1 MNKYTIPILCM
12 KILTHTY
19 KVSKNIIIVVLIDY
33 IFGPEP
39 TLITD
44 REQAT
49 ASISSTCEKRDPKLS
64 WIEYAVLTITCRVV
78 LSVGLHKQTYL
89 THFLTKNSTKDI
101 MQFPHN
107 FLLWV

>member
-1 MNKYTIPILCM
+1 M

-49 ASISSTCEKRDPKLS
+49 ASISSTCEKRETP
-64 WIEYAVLTITCRVV
+64 
-78 LSVGLHKQTYL
+78 
-89 THFLTKNSTKDI
+89 N
-101 MQFPHN
+101 
-107 FLLWV
+107 

>member
-64 WIEYAVLTITCRVV
+64 WIEYAVLTITCRV
-78 LSVGLHKQTYL
+78 LSVRLHKQTYL